1 MRSSEMI
8 KVIAFVRKRPD
19 LTRQEFID
27 RWTVEHVR
35 FSKVLGMS
43 PYRINIACE
52 PQDDGSTPPFDGT
65 AEMYWPDLDS
75 FRSALASPE
84 GVLAGKDTERFASS
98 VELMVV
104 EEWVV

>member
-1 MRSSEMI
+1 MDQGAYSTLES
-8 KVIAFVRKRPD
+8 A
-19 LTRQEFID
+19 
-27 RWTVEHVR
+27 WHVAIPHQHCR
-35 FSKVLGMS
+35 
-43 PYRINIACE
+43 E

-65 AEMYWPDLDS
+65 AEMYWPDLES

-104 EEWVV
+104 DEWVVRS